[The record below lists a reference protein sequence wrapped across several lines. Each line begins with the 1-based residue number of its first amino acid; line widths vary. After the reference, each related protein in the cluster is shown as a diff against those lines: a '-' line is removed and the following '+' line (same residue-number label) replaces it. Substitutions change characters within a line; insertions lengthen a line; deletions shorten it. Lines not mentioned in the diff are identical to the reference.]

1 MYDSLQTIFSMAYAS
16 LHDRLRGP
24 IRTALKT
31 KLKVENVHAL
41 PRVTKII
48 VNVGINKSKM
58 DGKETQEYI
67 GETLK
72 RITGQKPVY
81 RQTRKAISNFKTRAG
96 LVVGAMVTLRGRHME
111 EFLDRLVSY
120 ILPRIRDFRGLP
132 GKLDGRGNYALGL
145 RDHTIFPEVPP
156 VEAQK
161 IFGLQIQ
168 ITTNAGTDEAGR
180 VLLREIGM
188 PFVPERAKK
197 VAAAP
202 AEKHA
207 KGSLSIASKEEIT
220 VDTDEKKKD
229 TPSSAKATEG
239 KPAPKLKKS
248 PKS

>member
-1 MYDSLQTIFSMAYAS
+1 MAYVT

-31 KLKVENVHAL
+31 KLQTENIHAL
-41 PRVTKII
+41 PRITKII

-58 DGKETQEYI
+58 DSKEMQEYI

-72 RITGQKPVY
+72 RITGQKPIY
-81 RQTRKAISNFKTRAG
+81 RATRKAISNFKTRAG
-96 LVVGAMVTLRGRHME
+96 LVVGAMVTLRGRKME

-145 RDHTIFPEVPP
+145 NDHTIFPEVPP

-180 VLLREIGM
+180 ALLKEIGM
-188 PFVPERAKK
+188 PFVPERTKK
-197 VAAAP
+197 VIAAP

-207 KGSLSIASKEEIT
+207 KGSLSVASKEEMT
-220 VDTDEKKKD
+220 VDQPVKTEDTAVPPAKK
-229 TPSSAKATEG
+229 SSKSEGG
-239 KPAPKLKKS
+239 KPEKKS